1 MTILQLNPENSESRF
16 IYNDAMEINNFE
28 QKPISSES
36 LMNRIE
42 LLTGKMNRLQDE
54 LNLIV
59 KERAAM
65 AIKITDAQSRIQKI
79 LNRLPQSSDN
89 RQLNLLENT
98 ISETS
103 HDE

>member
-16 IYNDAMEINNFE
+16 IYNGAMEINNFE
-28 QKPISSES
+28 QKPISIES
-36 LMNRIE
+36 LMSRIE
-42 LLTGKMNRLQDE
+42 LLTGKMSRLQDE

-59 KERAAM
+59 KERSAM

>member
-16 IYNDAMEINNFE
+16 IYNGAMEINNFE
-28 QKPISSES
+28 QKPISIES

-42 LLTGKMNRLQDE
+42 LLTGKMSRLQDE

-59 KERAAM
+59 KERSAM